1 MKKGEKIKMK
11 ILVVNSGSSSIKYQ
25 LFDMA
30 NEAVMAKGLVERI
43 GISNSAINH
52 YPANNE
58 PVITQKDIP
67 NHKIGIELLIDALLH
82 SDYGVI
88 KDMSEISAVGH
99 RVVHGGEKFS
109 GSVLLSEEIMKVLHE
124 CIELAPLHNPANI
137 LGIEVCTELIPGVPQ
152 VGVFDTAF
160 HQTLPECAYLYGVP
174 YKYYRKYKV
183 RRYGFHGTSHKYVA
197 QRAADILQKPLE
209 ELKIITCHLGNGSSI
224 TAVKNGISIDTSL
237 GFGTVAGVIMG
248 TRCGDVDPAV
258 IPFLMDK
265 EKLSIAEINKI
276 IYKESGFIGLSEGI
290 SSDNRDL
297 GKKAKE
303 GDERAIRALSVF
315 DYGIKKYIGAY
326 AAAMGGLDVVVFT
339 AGIGENAWKVR
350 KGACEGLEFLGIKI
364 DSEINKNC
372 REEAIISDA
381 HSTVKVM
388 AIPTNEELMIAKDT
402 KQLTEKL
409 LKEC

>member
-1 MKKGEKIKMK
+1 MNKMK

-25 LFDMA
+25 LFDMIH
-30 NEAVMAKGLVERI
+30 EKVMAKGLVERI
-43 GISNSAINH
+43 GIPNSVINH
-52 YPANNE
+52 YPADKD

-67 NHKIGIELLIDALLH
+67 NHKVGIELLIESLLH

-88 KDMSEISAVGH
+88 QDMSEISAVGH

-109 GSVLLSEEIMKVLHE
+109 GSVLLSEEVMEALRE

-137 LGIEVCTELIPGVPQ
+137 LGIEVCKELMPGVPQ

-160 HQTLPECAYLYGVP
+160 HQTIPEHAYLYGVP
-174 YKYYRKYKV
+174 YKFYKKYKV

-197 QRAADILQKPLE
+197 QRAADILQKPID

-224 TAVKNGISIDTSL
+224 TAVKNGVSIDTSL

-265 EKLSIAEINKI
+265 EKLSIEEINKI

-303 GDERAIRALSVF
+303 GDTRAIRALSVF

-326 AAAMGGLDVVVFT
+326 AAVMGGVDVVVFT

-350 KGACEGLEFLGIKI
+350 KGSCEGLEFLGIKI
-364 DSEINKNC
+364 DPEKNRNC
-372 REEAIISDA
+372 KKEAIISD
-381 HSTVKVM
+381 SNSKVKVM
-388 AIPTNEELMIAKDT
+388 AISTNEELMIAKDT
-402 KQLTEKL
+402 MAITEK
-409 LKEC
+409 K